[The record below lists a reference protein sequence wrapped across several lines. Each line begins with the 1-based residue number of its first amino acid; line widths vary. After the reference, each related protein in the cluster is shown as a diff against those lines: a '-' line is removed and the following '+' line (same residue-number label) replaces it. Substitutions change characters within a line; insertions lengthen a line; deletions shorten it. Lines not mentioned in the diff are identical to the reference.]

1 MNIRFVF
8 NGGGALPSG
17 NYNSDLRID
26 GTPGEKIPDL
36 IDFDTGLGTGY
47 SLWLVQAGA
56 NVSTVA
62 SSATSTYFD
71 LPASYWHQQARTTN
85 GGTAILEFRGL
96 TPGDSYSLALT
107 GFNLNGR
114 DSDLTVEGVT
124 QTYVTAGTADAP
136 EAPLVFNG
144 TVPADGII
152 TFSTTLAATG
162 GQFYG
167 YLNGG
172 ILTISAPAIP
182 SFRKSSTFDIETTLS
197 GTVTAAT
204 LNGVNVLDH
213 VTGQAGTTVS
223 FEGAATDEITTSGE
237 YTLTLGDGSSTED
250 ITVQVNVVGVIP
262 SNNPVQVDG
271 TAQANLA
278 NVELRVSTTN
288 SMNGTQVYYS
298 SSETTD
304 SSGNLRN
311 IDLSS
316 TAVSVDDPLQLS
328 IKTSDGRSGIF
339 DETVELI

>member
-8 NGGGALPSG
+8 NGGGTLPSG

-26 GTPGEKIPDL
+26 GTLGEKIPDL

-56 NVSTVA
+56 SVSTA
-62 SSATSTYFD
+62 GGAATSTYFD
-71 LPASYWHQQARTTN
+71 LPAEYWNQQATTTN

-172 ILTISAPAIP
+172 ILTVSAPAIP
-182 SFRKSSTFDIETTLS
+182 SFRKSSTFDIETTL
-197 GTVTAAT
+197 GTITTAT
-204 LNGVNVLDH
+204 LNSVNVFDH
-213 VTGQAGTTVS
+213 ITGQAGTTVS

-237 YTLTLGDGSSTED
+237 YTLTLGDGTGTEN
-250 ITVQVNVVGVIP
+250 ITVQVNVLGVAP
-262 SNNPVQVDG
+262 SNNPFQKDGAALANLTGVQVRVTNG
-271 TAQANLA
+271 ANLDGA
-278 NVELRVSTTN
+278 QLEYLPT
-288 SMNGTQVYYS
+288 
-298 SSETTD
+298 ETFD
-304 SSGNLRN
+304 ASGNLGN

-316 TAVSVDDPLQLS
+316 TAAADADPVLLHVKTAAGDS
-328 IKTSDGRSGIF
+328 IIS
-339 DETVELI
+339 DETVGLI

>member
-8 NGGGALPSG
+8 NGGGTLPSG
-17 NYNSDLRID
+17 NYNSDLRIE

-47 SLWLVQAGA
+47 SLWLVQAGTNTLTSGA
-56 NVSTVA
+56 
-62 SSATSTYFD
+62 SATSTYFD
-71 LPASYWHQQARTTN
+71 LPANYWNQQAYSTN

-136 EAPLVFNG
+136 EAPVVFNG

-204 LNGVNVLDH
+204 LNSVNVFDH
-213 VTGQAGTTVS
+213 VTGQVGTTVS
-223 FEGAATDEITTSGE
+223 FAGAATDEIITSGE
-237 YTLTLGDGSSTED
+237 YTLTLGDGTGTED
-250 ITVQVNVVGVIP
+250 ITVQVNAVGLASFNI
-262 SNNPVQVDG
+262 NKDG
-271 TAQANLA
+271 ADQGSLTDVEFIILTGAAGSRAINQQITGITTTAGGD
-278 NVELRVSTTN
+278 T
-288 SMNGTQVYYS
+288 GTI
-298 SSETTD
+298 EITD
-304 SSGNLRN
+304 AAL
-311 IDLSS
+311 D
-316 TAVSVDDPLQLS
+316 VDDT
-328 IKTSDGRSGIF
+328 I
-339 DETVELI
+339 TVVQQSPTVGGGLVHTATLELI

>member
-1 MNIRFVF
+1 M
-8 NGGGALPSG
+8 PSG
-17 NYNSDLRID
+17 NYNSDLRIE

-47 SLWLVQAGA
+47 SLWLVQAG
-56 NVSTVA
+56 NST
-62 SSATSTYFD
+62 STTPIATSTYFG
-71 LPASYWHQQARTTN
+71 LPAEYWNQIALTTN

-107 GFNLNGR
+107 GFNPNGR

-182 SFRKSSTFDIETTLS
+182 SFRKSSTFDIETGLS

-223 FEGAATDEITTSGE
+223 FAGAATDEITTSGE
-237 YTLTLGDGSSTED
+237 YTLTLGDGTGTED
-250 ITVQVNVVGVIP
+250 ITVQVNVVGLASFNI
-262 SNNPVQVDG
+262 NKDG
-271 TAQANLA
+271 ADQGSLTDVEFIILTGAAGSRAINQQITGITTTAGGD
-278 NVELRVSTTN
+278 T
-288 SMNGTQVYYS
+288 GTI
-298 SSETTD
+298 EITD
-304 SSGNLRN
+304 AAL
-311 IDLSS
+311 D
-316 TAVSVDDPLQLS
+316 VDDT
-328 IKTSDGRSGIF
+328 I
-339 DETVELI
+339 TVVQQSPTVGGGLVHTATLELI